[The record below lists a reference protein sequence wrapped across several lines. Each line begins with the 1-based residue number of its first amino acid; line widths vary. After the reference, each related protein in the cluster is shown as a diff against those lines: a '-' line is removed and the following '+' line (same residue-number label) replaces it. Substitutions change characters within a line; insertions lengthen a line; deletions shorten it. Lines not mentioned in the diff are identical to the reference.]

1 MLKVSDINNWNRI
14 DSSTPAKK
22 AAGRFHEKAAE
33 KAAAAY
39 IIIRVGA
46 H

>member
-1 MLKVSDINNWNRI
+1 MNT
-14 DSSTPAKK
+14 TPAKK
-22 AAGRFHEKAAE
+22 AAGRFHEKAA
-33 KAAAAY
+33 AAY

>member
-1 MLKVSDINNWNRI
+1 MESEHLIILSV
-14 DSSTPAKK
+14 STPAKK